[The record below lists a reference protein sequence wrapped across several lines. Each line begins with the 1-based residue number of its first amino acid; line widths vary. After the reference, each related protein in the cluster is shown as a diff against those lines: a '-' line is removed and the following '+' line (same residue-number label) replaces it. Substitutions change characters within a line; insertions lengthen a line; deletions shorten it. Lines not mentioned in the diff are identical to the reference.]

1 MSFTEKQLKQIRK
14 IKKAFGKLNQL
25 HNEQDVDFLL
35 QVGSVEENARGETVA
50 FNQLFITSC
59 CGTDSIML
67 AEEQLI
73 FTPETEQ
80 QRIFEL
86 AKECLE
92 WEEEKKQGKDANSP

>member
-1 MSFTEKQLKQIRK
+1 M
-14 IKKAFGKLNQL
+14 
-25 HNEQDVDFLL
+25 L

-73 FTPETEQ
+73 FTQETEQ
-80 QRIFEL
+80 HRIIEL
-86 AKECLE
+86 AKEGLE
-92 WEEEKKQGKDANSP
+92 WQEEKKQGKNADSP